1 MTVTRTGTSAHPKSR
16 CDADLTMTTGELL
29 GPKPP
34 RATDTCNK
42 VHMLRSVHLLY
53 DSENEKCEPVKHG
66 LTCRS
71 AAPLT
76 GRASNTTLDQPPRSP
91 Q

>member
-1 MTVTRTGTSAHPKSR
+1 MTVTRSGTSAHPKSR

-42 VHMLRSVHLLY
+42 VYMLRCVHLLY
-53 DSENEKCEPVKHG
+53 DSENEKK
-66 LTCRS
+66 
-71 AAPLT
+71 
-76 GRASNTTLDQPPRSP
+76 RAGETWTHVQIGGASDWSGFKYHV
-91 Q
+91 